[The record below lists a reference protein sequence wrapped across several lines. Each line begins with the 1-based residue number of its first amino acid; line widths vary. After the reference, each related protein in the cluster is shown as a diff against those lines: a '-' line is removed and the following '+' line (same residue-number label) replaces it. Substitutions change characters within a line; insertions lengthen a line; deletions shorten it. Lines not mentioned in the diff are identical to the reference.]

1 MQNAVKEG
9 RNTIN
14 IKEHEKEMEDI
25 VPVLVGV
32 GRSHNRLMNK
42 S

>member
-9 RNTIN
+9 RNTMN
-14 IKEHEKEMEDI
+14 IKKQEEEMEDI
-25 VPVLVGV
+25 VPVLVRV
-32 GRSHNRLMNK
+32 GRSHNRIINK